1 MDIGENRI
9 GTALKMLPKGLDS
22 FLDPVFLLEERAQAV
37 MHFHTIGR
45 IIMIQVILKS
55 IDCVII
61 VFRLL
66 KQKSH
71 PVICDREV
79 LLVSC
84 SLILAEV
91 IESDFIFFDP
101 G

>member
-1 MDIGENRI
+1 
-9 GTALKMLPKGLDS
+9 MLPEGLNS
-22 FLDPVFLLEERAQAV
+22 FLGSVFLLEERAQAV
-37 MHFHTIGR
+37 MHFHTIGG

-55 IDCVII
+55 IDCIVI

>member
-1 MDIGENRI
+1 
-9 GTALKMLPKGLDS
+9 
-22 FLDPVFLLEERAQAV
+22 
-37 MHFHTIGR
+37 
-45 IIMIQVILKS
+45 MIQVILKS
-55 IDCVII
+55 IDCIVI